1 MNNQTG
7 IIKKNDIRNII
18 ELFAISQRNINDKVA
33 SLRLLLV
40 IIILMTVYEK
50 GIDELSTS
58 KPGTQPVLMKE
69 GEKIYLDSYSKDEHI
84 GATEFM
90 IPSR

>member
-1 MNNQTG
+1 
-7 IIKKNDIRNII
+7 
-18 ELFAISQRNINDKVA
+18 
-33 SLRLLLV
+33 
-40 IIILMTVYEK
+40 MTVYEK